1 MKILRLWILSTAWS
15 LLFPAIAAAQ
25 VTGMTVTPAKPTVGF
40 PATITVTGKNPCGAV
55 EINYGALAAGDPP
68 TFITHAITA
77 LPYSVKQTWTSVG
90 PRHLTAK
97 GQGHCTGQASIDI
110 TVAGFGRPAQP
121 QTPTITGVIGM
132 STPGG
137 IIAITGHHFRYRF
150 CHRANAPDVEARPVR
165 LDQSVLPVTQTPQTA
180 TPETRV

>member
-1 MKILRLWILSTAWS
+1 MKILRLWILSTASS

-25 VTGMTVTPAKPTVGF
+25 VTGIAVTPAMPAVGF
-40 PATITVTGKNPCGAV
+40 PATITVTGTNPCGAV

-68 TFITHAITA
+68 TIITHAITA

-97 GQGHCTGQASIDI
+97 GQGNCTGQASIDI

-121 QTPTITGVIGM
+121 RTPTITGVIGM

-137 IIAITGHHFRYRF
+137 IIAITGRHFGIVSSCER
-150 CHRANAPDVEARPVR
+150 
-165 LDQSVLPVTQTPQTA
+165 T
-180 TPETRV
+180 